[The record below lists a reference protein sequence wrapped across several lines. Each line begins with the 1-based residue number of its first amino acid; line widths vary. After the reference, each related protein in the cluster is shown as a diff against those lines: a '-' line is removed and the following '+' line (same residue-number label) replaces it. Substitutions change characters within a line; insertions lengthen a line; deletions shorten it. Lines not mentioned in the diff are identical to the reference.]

1 MMTRDMAG
9 LTISSTT
16 NRNSTA
22 GCPGVTDTTITDLT
36 KSNTDNAG
44 APSATT
50 AHLIVNADV
59 LIIETLEIA
68 HHILDM
74 VLIKSGEAHTAL
86 HLRGSKSAE
95 TGTNDDILRLEDSKA
110 PKAARHTL
118 NTTFPET
125 ERNNDHLARLSGT
138 IVYRREKEG
147 VLESTVGTNL
157 SVRRYQLLSP
167 LTYAVIPM
175 VWITNMTKTK
185 TKKRPGVNT
194 QTKALFVIAAIAIAT
209 AAPHLLVLSMKAYP
223 LTMVALEAT
232 VATKTTSTMNSWTGC
247 STGGAHI
254 WAAEDVPTAS
264 DVTAGV
270 LGWDAEATMM
280 KDWTMASAVM
290 RMMMM
295 MMMMISEMSLAFAWC
310 KFPGFF

>member
-9 LTISSTT
+9 LTISSMT
-16 NRNSTA
+16 NRNRTA

-44 APSATT
+44 APPATT
-50 AHLIVNADV
+50 AHRIVNADV

-74 VLIKSGEAHTAL
+74 ELIKSGEAHTAL

-194 QTKALFVIAAIAIAT
+194 QTKALFVIAAIAT
-209 AAPHLLVLSMKAYP
+209 AAPHLLVSSMKAYP

-264 DVTAGV
+264 DVRQGV
-270 LGWDAEATMM
+270 SGWDAEATMM
-280 KDWTMASAVM
+280 KDWTMASAAM
-290 RMMMM
+290 R

-310 KFPGFF
+310 KFPGIF